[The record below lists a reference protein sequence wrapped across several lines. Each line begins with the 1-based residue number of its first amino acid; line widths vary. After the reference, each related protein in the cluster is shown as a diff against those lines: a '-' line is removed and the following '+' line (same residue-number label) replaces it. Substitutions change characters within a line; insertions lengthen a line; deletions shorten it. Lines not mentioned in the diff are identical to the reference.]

1 MVPLKPT
8 ILIVDDEP
16 SVVKTLSVV
25 LKRAGCI
32 LTASNAEEA
41 IRSFNSMLV
50 DLVLLDIRLPGTSGL
65 EVLKKIKE
73 KDKSTMVIMIS
84 ALQDAKTAVEA
95 MKLGAYDY
103 ITKPFDTPEVRALV
117 ANALEKNALIKNNLF
132 LRSELNKV
140 HPYDSLVWKSKRMK
154 EVSDLIEKASQVNGA
169 VLIKGESGTGKE
181 LVARAIHMQSKRYE
195 KPFVAINCAGIPEN
209 LLESELF
216 GHEPG
221 AFTGAMER
229 KEGKF
234 EAANGGIVFLDE
246 ICSMPLSLQAKLLR
260 VLQERKD
267 GTKEI
272 ERVGSSRAIPI
283 DVRIISATN
292 KDIKKALEEGRF
304 REDLYYR
311 LNMFPI
317 NLPPLRERKEDI
329 PLLVEYFLNSY
340 NSSLNKRISGFTKE
354 AMDAFLTYPW
364 PGNVRE
370 LKNAI
375 ERLVSLNNEGMI
387 PLEELPVDIL
397 AESGQG
403 ALNGSDLDSTLAKAR
418 NKLEMKL
425 IKKALIK
432 TEGNQIKAA
441 HLLGMHRN
449 TLGSKMKTYDI
460 GKGMNFRQD

>member
-1 MVPLKPT
+1 M
-8 ILIVDDEP
+8 DDEP
-16 SVVKTLSVV
+16 SVVKTLGVV
-25 LKRAGCI
+25 LKRAGST

-41 IRSFNSMLV
+41 IKSFNSTLV

-73 KDKSTMVIMIS
+73 KDESTMVIMIS
-84 ALQDAKTAVEA
+84 ALHDAKTAVEA

-103 ITKPFDTPEVRALV
+103 ITKPFDAPEVRALV
-117 ANALEKNALIKNNLF
+117 AKALEKNALIKNNLF
-132 LRSELNKV
+132 LQSELNKV
-140 HPYDSLVWKSKRMK
+140 HPYDSLVWKSERMK
-154 EVSDLIEKASQVNGA
+154 EVFDLTEKASQVNGA
-169 VLIKGESGTGKE
+169 VLIMGESGTGKE
-181 LVARAIHMQSKRYE
+181 LVARAIHLQSK
-195 KPFVAINCAGIPEN
+195 KHGSPFVAINCAGIPEN

-234 EAANGGIVFLDE
+234 EVANGGIVFLDE
-246 ICSMPLSLQAKLLR
+246 ICSMPLALQAKLLR
-260 VLQERKD
+260 VLQEKKD

-272 ERVGSSRAIPI
+272 ERVGSSRPIPI

-292 KDIKKALEEGRF
+292 RDIKKALEEGRF

-329 PLLVEYFLNSY
+329 PLLVEYFLNVY
-340 NSSLNKRISGFTKE
+340 NNSLNKRISGFTKE
-354 AMDAFLTYPW
+354 AMDAFLTYAW

-370 LKNAI
+370 LKNVI
-375 ERLVSLNNEGMI
+375 ERLVSLNNERVI

-403 ALNGSDLDSTLAKAR
+403 CLIGSELDSTLSMAR
-418 NKLEMKL
+418 NRLEVKL

-441 HLLGMHRN
+441 QLLGMHRN
-449 TLGSKMKTYDI
+449 TLASKIKTYRL
-460 GKGMNFRQD
+460 GKGISFRQD